1 MTTPHDD
8 DRVRQRAYA
17 IWDAEGRPADRA
29 TEHWLQAEREVG
41 PDPVDGPVAE
51 DEAGRDEAPGPD
63 ETVETISDTPK
74 SSVVTLTRPAPDSVE
89 SDG

>member
-8 DRVRQRAYA
+8 RIRQRAYA
-17 IWDAEGRPADRA
+17 IWDGEGRPADRA

-51 DEAGRDEAPGPD
+51 DEAGRDEGPD
-63 ETVETISDTPK
+63 ETVETIGATPK